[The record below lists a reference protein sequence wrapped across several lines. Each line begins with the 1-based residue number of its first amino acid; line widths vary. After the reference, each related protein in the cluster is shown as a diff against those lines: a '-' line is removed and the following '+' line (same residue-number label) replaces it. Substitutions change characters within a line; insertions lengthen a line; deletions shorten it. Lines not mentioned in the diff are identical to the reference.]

1 MTTLRMARHLSAGL
15 LGVLSLVL
23 SPSVLARTPKKLIF
37 CAEGSTAFQAP
48 STHSSSTAQDAL
60 RPIHDRL
67 LRELRGSIRNVAS
80 LAERWEIS
88 PDGKTYTF
96 YLRRGVKWHSN
107 AHFKPTREFNADD
120 VIFTLERQWQAK
132 HPYHRVNTSNYVY
145 FQSTGMAQLLERIQK
160 INDHTVEIQ
169 IKRASV
175 SFLFNFS
182 LMFTAIQSQ
191 EYATALLRQGRPEWL
206 DRQPIGTGPFK
217 FVDYEAGKKIRF
229 RAFNDYWEGRA
240 QIDEL
245 EFLIVQDPKERWVK
259 IQRGECHVMV
269 FPSTD
274 DLPAMQKSPGVTVA
288 QQPGINV
295 SYLALNMD
303 KPPFNDLRVRKAM
316 NMAINKQAILD
327 EVYGDTAVGAVSV
340 IPPTMWSHNDQLQDE
355 PFDPSQAKQLL
366 AQAGY
371 PNGFQTDLWA
381 MSVDR
386 AYNPDPQRM
395 ARMIQSDLAR
405 IGVRADIKNVEW
417 TDYSR
422 RLRNGEHQTALH
434 GWSGGTVEP
443 DYFFK
448 NLLACDS
455 AQHGGANVSRFCHPE
470 FEQLL
475 DRARSL
481 PVAEDR
487 IPLYW
492 QAQRIFKEQAPWVP
506 IAHSKQTLV
515 YRNEVVNMKVSPFEG
530 RDFSGVD
537 IR

>member
-1 MTTLRMARHLSAGL
+1 MTPLRMARHFSAGL
-15 LGVLSLVL
+15 LGVSTLVL
-23 SPSVLARTPKKLIF
+23 SPSVLAQSPKKLVF
-37 CAEGSTAFQAP
+37 CAEGSTDFQAP
-48 STHSSSTAQDAL
+48 SIHSSSTSQDAM

-67 LRELRGSIRNVAS
+67 LRELRGSIRIVPS

-96 YLRRGVKWHSN
+96 FLKRGVKWHSN

-120 VIFTLERQWQAK
+120 VVFTLERQWKAA
-132 HPYHRVNTSNYVY
+132 HPYHRVNTSTYVY
-145 FQSTGMAQLLERIQK
+145 FQSTGMGQLLQRVK
-160 INDHTVEIQ
+160 KTDDHTVEIQ
-169 IKRASV
+169 LKQPSV
-175 SFLFNFS
+175 SFLFNFA

-191 EYATALLRQGRPEWL
+191 EYATALLEQGHPERL
-206 DRQPIGTGPFK
+206 DHQPIGTGPFEL
-217 FVDYEAGKKIRF
+217 VQYEKGQRIRY
-229 RAFNDYWEGRA
+229 RAFEDYWEGRVPL
-240 QIDEL
+240 DEL
-245 EFLIVQDPKERWVK
+245 VFLIVPDPKDRWKK
-259 IQRGECHVMV
+259 IQSGECHVMV
-269 FPSTD
+269 FPNPD
-274 DLPAMQKSPGVTVA
+274 DLPAMRRHPGVTVA

-295 SYLALNMD
+295 SYWALNMD
-303 KPPFNDLRVRKAM
+303 KPPFNDVRVRKAM
-316 NMAINKQAILD
+316 NMAINKQAIID
-327 EVYGDTAVGAVSV
+327 ELYRDTAIAAVSV
-340 IPPTMWSHNDQLQDE
+340 IPPTMWSHNDQLKDE
-355 PFDPSQAKQLL
+355 PFDPSRAKQLL

-371 PNGFQTDLWA
+371 PHGFQTDLWA

-395 ARMIQSDLAR
+395 ARMIQSDLAK

-417 TDYSR
+417 KDYSR

-434 GWSGGTVEP
+434 GWNGSTVEP

-455 AQHGGANVSRFCHPE
+455 AEHGGTNVSRFCHPD

-475 DRARSL
+475 ERARSL
-481 PVAEDR
+481 PEAEDR

-515 YRNEVVNMKVSPFEG
+515 YRNEVLNMKVSPFEG
-530 RDFSGVD
+530 RDFSGLD
-537 IR
+537 LQ